1 MKLRRRIGS
10 VFLAFAMALS
20 LIPSVAVSAL
30 AATAGGNDSLVTLEY
45 ENDGFANNY
54 RVNVSVYTD
63 QSENPVKEFSVSDA
77 RMADNDMK
85 ITVVD
90 SQYEIDHIEF
100 DGVSTAES
108 EWIAPDLRSYSFTCS
123 FVAVTAETLNV
134 SVYLRPVQD
143 KPEIEGEVYDGYAL
157 DVSLRVYESQLLKM
171 LHLSDQS
178 VTVTPTTEIKSIK
191 YTFHHGI
198 NDAVVDENH
207 TNRENDYWDTLFLDN
222 YHGWAVPYNVKE
234 LNITYKDSANANEQT
249 VIIPAGDLRFVRTN
263 IGGQPAY
270 EVEAEDQS
278 THIVY
283 FYNETNGNAGNN
295 YFPYAIRFV
304 NDGESLGDQMPVDP
318 TYQDSLYQFVNWEQ
332 NDWDGDGM
340 PFLSTTII
348 NDDVTVFARK
358 ISSSAGGT
366 QINISNED
374 DLLFARV
381 AELANEQYD
390 INISASDLK
399 NDNVKISVFDATG
412 ERTNEDDVGD
422 RWMYTDEDWYL
433 VNSTV
438 GLDHIDFSQISGI
451 TVYFTLA
458 GSDTEYSVDIPVGE
472 YPGDISV
479 RMTAAETIVDLV
491 VNSPNDV
498 QARPDEPGPEPTE
511 PAITDFSKDLVE
523 RAANVP
529 EGITASDYT
538 FPENG
543 TVIIP
548 YDESVTLL
556 YAITVTGEGGTEFT
570 VTDDGA
576 ALVSSNVSA
585 GEEDGTFTGSIP
597 EAGAITFYV
606 SKTFTAEDITEDG
619 NLTNTAKLTGENAPE
634 EGGEDTEEVDA
645 KEETNTVYV
654 YVQFVKEDGSTLSEE
669 DKQLIESTYGTG
681 LKEDGYMPI
690 GYFDAAIP
698 SVDGYNHGDDQF
710 NTLLGNNFVLNN
722 NDITAWATGVTQ
734 DNLNL
739 AEDVTWTKLS
749 VAHGALDFGDELKDD
764 CWHLDGRIQLYAP
777 DIDVTKTLT
786 KINDTEY
793 TAGTDAMVE
802 VGDQLTWTITVTN
815 SGNAEATDLTLS
827 DTLVAVDED
836 GTTSDR
842 TANVTPVTDGVSAE
856 AFNVPAAT
864 TTDSP
869 GKVEFTATYTVTA
882 ADKGLTLKN
891 TATVTNGDDEEE
903 GEGSTENEVANPAV
917 DVIKALTS
925 ATRDGAPVYDST
937 TGLLADYKAQV
948 GDVLTYTI
956 TVENTGNVD
965 LENVMVEDTLWEMGT
980 WLNVN
985 GEKAPAADDGQY
997 TIRGPINVNASV
1009 TITYTYTVQDS
1020 DVAAGEIKNT
1030 AGVYLPDGDEPGEEP
1045 DDTDEV
1051 IVNMDE
1057 DAYTIT
1063 ITPADIVIYT
1073 GGDGYSGVTVDENGT
1088 PLENATESG
1097 LPEPGYHLTLP
1108 GAVEKWLKEQGV
1120 DMSVAADLANYLH
1133 FRYYDKNGTMT
1144 RNWDLED
1151 QGIYSM
1157 EGDTV
1162 TAYVY
1167 SLSTNTVEGEFKDTP
1182 VRLEFTNNG
1191 EIVTNDIIEMDEN
1204 TASATYQMTIYDGGL
1219 DQSQI
1224 KAVFNVGDKTITC
1237 NVNIGTG
1244 DLTVKSVA
1252 DENPDTNAIA
1262 ANGDAVADGTLAAVD
1277 NSTVDY
1283 YVNDSEVKIENDADR
1298 VQLLVDSVSNNDS
1311 FNNTMAQDAIS
1322 EVVAK
1327 HGALSDAQTDM
1338 AYLDLVDTQNGN
1350 AVVTMGDNDELTIY
1364 WPMPADA
1371 DPNGEFHVVHYT
1383 DMNRT
1388 DTTTAEDL
1396 GATEI
1401 LTVSKDDNHLTFTT
1415 DSFSPFVLVYE
1426 QKDSGTPTP
1435 PVTDPDDKPTPPPV
1449 DPDDKPELNTE
1460 DHYAYIVGYEDGT
1473 VRPEG
1478 DITRAEVATIF
1489 FRLLTDESRNEYW
1502 SQTNDYTDVAE
1513 GDWYNNAVST
1523 LSKAGILN
1531 GYEDGSFQPNGNITR
1546 AEFATIAAR
1555 FFEATYEGEDLFP
1568 DIAGHWARDYIN
1580 QAAHAGIVNGYPD
1593 GTFQPQ
1599 ETITRAEAMT
1609 IVNRTLDRHPD
1620 ADHFLAD
1627 MITWPDN
1634 LESAWYYEQVQEAT
1648 NSHEYVM
1655 KTDKDQNRYEDWTK
1669 LLEIRDWSDL
1679 ENTWSEA
1686 HAG

>member
-556 YAITVTGEGGTEFT
+556 YAITVTGEGWHRIHRDRRRRGRWF
-570 VTDDGA
+570 
-576 ALVSSNVSA
+576 
-585 GEEDGTFTGSIP
+585 P
-597 EAGAITFYV
+597 
-606 SKTFTAEDITEDG
+606 
-619 NLTNTAKLTGENAPE
+619 
-634 EGGEDTEEVDA
+634 
-645 KEETNTVYV
+645 
-654 YVQFVKEDGSTLSEE
+654 
-669 DKQLIESTYGTG
+669 
-681 LKEDGYMPI
+681 
-690 GYFDAAIP
+690 
-698 SVDGYNHGDDQF
+698 
-710 NTLLGNNFVLNN
+710 
-722 NDITAWATGVTQ
+722 AT
-734 DNLNL
+734 
-739 AEDVTWTKLS
+739 
-749 VAHGALDFGDELKDD
+749 
-764 CWHLDGRIQLYAP
+764 
-777 DIDVTKTLT
+777 
-786 KINDTEY
+786 
-793 TAGTDAMVE
+793 
-802 VGDQLTWTITVTN
+802 
-815 SGNAEATDLTLS
+815 
-827 DTLVAVDED
+827 
-836 GTTSDR
+836 
-842 TANVTPVTDGVSAE
+842 
-856 AFNVPAAT
+856 
-864 TTDSP
+864 
-869 GKVEFTATYTVTA
+869 
-882 ADKGLTLKN
+882 
-891 TATVTNGDDEEE
+891 
-903 GEGSTENEVANPAV
+903 
-917 DVIKALTS
+917 
-925 ATRDGAPVYDST
+925 
-937 TGLLADYKAQV
+937 
-948 GDVLTYTI
+948 
-956 TVENTGNVD
+956 
-965 LENVMVEDTLWEMGT
+965 
-980 WLNVN
+980 
-985 GEKAPAADDGQY
+985 
-997 TIRGPINVNASV
+997 
-1009 TITYTYTVQDS
+1009 
-1020 DVAAGEIKNT
+1020 
-1030 AGVYLPDGDEPGEEP
+1030 
-1045 DDTDEV
+1045 
-1051 IVNMDE
+1051 
-1057 DAYTIT
+1057 
-1063 ITPADIVIYT
+1063 
-1073 GGDGYSGVTVDENGT
+1073 
-1088 PLENATESG
+1088 
-1097 LPEPGYHLTLP
+1097 
-1108 GAVEKWLKEQGV
+1108 
-1120 DMSVAADLANYLH
+1120 
-1133 FRYYDKNGTMT
+1133 
-1144 RNWDLED
+1144 
-1151 QGIYSM
+1151 
-1157 EGDTV
+1157 
-1162 TAYVY
+1162 
-1167 SLSTNTVEGEFKDTP
+1167 
-1182 VRLEFTNNG
+1182 
-1191 EIVTNDIIEMDEN
+1191 
-1204 TASATYQMTIYDGGL
+1204 
-1219 DQSQI
+1219 
-1224 KAVFNVGDKTITC
+1224 
-1237 NVNIGTG
+1237 
-1244 DLTVKSVA
+1244 
-1252 DENPDTNAIA
+1252 
-1262 ANGDAVADGTLAAVD
+1262 
-1277 NSTVDY
+1277 
-1283 YVNDSEVKIENDADR
+1283 
-1298 VQLLVDSVSNNDS
+1298 
-1311 FNNTMAQDAIS
+1311 
-1322 EVVAK
+1322 
-1327 HGALSDAQTDM
+1327 
-1338 AYLDLVDTQNGN
+1338 
-1350 AVVTMGDNDELTIY
+1350 
-1364 WPMPADA
+1364 
-1371 DPNGEFHVVHYT
+1371 
-1383 DMNRT
+1383 
-1388 DTTTAEDL
+1388 
-1396 GATEI
+1396 
-1401 LTVSKDDNHLTFTT
+1401 
-1415 DSFSPFVLVYE
+1415 
-1426 QKDSGTPTP
+1426 
-1435 PVTDPDDKPTPPPV
+1435 
-1449 DPDDKPELNTE
+1449 
-1460 DHYAYIVGYEDGT
+1460 
-1473 VRPEG
+1473 
-1478 DITRAEVATIF
+1478 
-1489 FRLLTDESRNEYW
+1489 
-1502 SQTNDYTDVAE
+1502 
-1513 GDWYNNAVST
+1513 
-1523 LSKAGILN
+1523 
-1531 GYEDGSFQPNGNITR
+1531 
-1546 AEFATIAAR
+1546 
-1555 FFEATYEGEDLFP
+1555 
-1568 DIAGHWARDYIN
+1568 
-1580 QAAHAGIVNGYPD
+1580 
-1593 GTFQPQ
+1593 
-1599 ETITRAEAMT
+1599 
-1609 IVNRTLDRHPD
+1609 
-1620 ADHFLAD
+1620 
-1627 MITWPDN
+1627 
-1634 LESAWYYEQVQEAT
+1634 
-1648 NSHEYVM
+1648 
-1655 KTDKDQNRYEDWTK
+1655 
-1669 LLEIRDWSDL
+1669 
-1679 ENTWSEA
+1679 
-1686 HAG
+1686 